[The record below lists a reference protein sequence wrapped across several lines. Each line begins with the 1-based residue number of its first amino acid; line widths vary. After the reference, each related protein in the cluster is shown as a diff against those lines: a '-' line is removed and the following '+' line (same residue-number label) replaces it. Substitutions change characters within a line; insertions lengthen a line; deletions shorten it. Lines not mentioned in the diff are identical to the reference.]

1 MNLDR
6 PRNVSVEVELPPQ
19 FLADVLTTAVEG
31 GINYWCVADSVDR
44 ARTGDLTGLDDLS
57 VVRVVRPVDREDAA
71 NGASIVNRWGD
82 FDLDT
87 VHLGIDRIVAGR
99 IEIAPSIRAAVVTAV
114 LGYGDGPDAGDI
126 DADLADVIV
135 QAGALN
141 GVVYG

>member
-6 PRNVSVEVELPPQ
+6 PRNVSVEVELPTQ

-31 GINYWCVADSVDR
+31 GINYWCVANSVDR
-44 ARTGDLTGLDDLS
+44 ARTGDGTNLDDLS
-57 VVRVVRPVDREDAA
+57 VVRVV
-71 NGASIVNRWGD
+71 GADFYGGPRCD